1 MKPPIVFVAVY
12 GEGHLNRLLPI
23 VEGFVRRGH
32 PVHVWAPEVFG
43 PRITG
48 VGAHFVDL
56 FAGRPLESVDASSMP
71 HSRRY
76 IAFAATFLDDLVREV
91 GAVGPAVVVY
101 DAYAVMAP
109 LVAARLGIPAV
120 NVCAGH
126 ASCAA
131 RYRDGSRSS
140 PIEVTSDECTQ
151 GLATL
156 RGTYGFERIDEYAYY
171 AVSPDLNIYCEP
183 PQFLLPEHRPLFEP
197 VAFIGSVPE
206 AGDPRRRAA
215 RPVFLTERPK
225 AYVSF
230 GTVIW
235 RYFSTE
241 ALAALDTLSA
251 VLSQSGIETIISLGG
266 HEVDAESRDAL
277 ERPGV
282 RVESFVDQWA
292 ALADADLFVTHHG
305 LNSTHEAI
313 YQEVPMLS
321 YPFFGDQPDLA
332 TRCQDLGLAIALTE
346 APRARLAGS
355 DVTEA
360 LMRLEHDRGAIARR
374 LSEAAGWEREVMASR
389 GDVLDQIVA
398 LAASRDVTTVRLAG

>member
-1 MKPPIVFVAVY
+1 MQ
-12 GEGHLNRLLPI
+12 
-23 VEGFVRRGH
+23 
-32 PVHVWAPEVFG
+32 
-43 PRITG
+43 
-48 VGAHFVDL
+48 
-56 FAGRPLESVDASSMP
+56 
-71 HSRRY
+71 SR
-76 IAFAATFLDDLVREV
+76 E
-91 GAVGPAVVVY
+91 
-101 DAYAVMAP
+101 
-109 LVAARLGIPAV
+109 
-120 NVCAGH
+120 
-126 ASCAA
+126 
-131 RYRDGSRSS
+131 
-140 PIEVTSDECTQ
+140 
-151 GLATL
+151 
-156 RGTYGFERIDEYAYY
+156 
-171 AVSPDLNIYCEP
+171 
-183 PQFLLPEHRPLFEP
+183 
-197 VAFIGSVPE
+197 
-206 AGDPRRRAA
+206 
-215 RPVFLTERPK
+215 
-225 AYVSF
+225 
-230 GTVIW
+230 
-235 RYFSTE
+235 
-241 ALAALDTLSA
+241 
-251 VLSQSGIETIISLGG
+251 
-266 HEVDAESRDAL
+266 AL